1 MNTNTFTIT
10 IAGPE
15 RHEGHAPYTYV
26 VNAENESSAI
36 KLVTDHVQS
45 ELETIDTVLK
55 SCVHGAPEENC
66 GFHWNYLHN
75 QSDPNVARAARGARA
90 LASYKRDLGES
101 GPAEYHDLK
110 NLLIDLCH
118 AYTPDKLLTALKIA
132 YYHHAEEK
140 NNNVSHGVRYMEIG
154 GAARS
159 ALNAEN
165 QPAKDK
171 IEELAKAIYE
181 KELSVDL
188 EGKHRPWV
196 EGGNS
201 LKQDE
206 ARMEA
211 HRRLSA

>member
-45 ELETIDTVLK
+45 ELETIDTVLE

-140 NNNVSHGVRYMEIG
+140 NNNVS
-154 GAARS
+154 S
-159 ALNAEN
+159 
-165 QPAKDK
+165 
-171 IEELAKAIYE
+171 
-181 KELSVDL
+181 
-188 EGKHRPWV
+188 
-196 EGGNS
+196 
-201 LKQDE
+201 
-206 ARMEA
+206 RMECDTWKS
-211 HRRLSA
+211 RFDKTFTETK